1 MTSPYTIFPLGD
13 CALIVE
19 FGNVISEAANRRVL
33 ALYEALRSLSFP
45 YLTDLVPAYGS
56 LAVYYDTVA
65 LVQTLDEESTAF
77 ETVSDVVRGV
87 LERDEGQGKEQT
99 ESRHV
104 KVPVCYTPR
113 FGPDLEEMARAKG
126 LSADEI
132 VRLHSERT
140 YKVYMLG
147 FLPGFAY
154 MGEVDERLAME
165 RRAAPRPVQA
175 GAVGIAGR
183 QTGIYPLD
191 SPGGWHVIGRTPLKL
206 FHKKSDHPVLL
217 APGDTIT
224 FYSISED
231 EFAHY

>member
-13 CALIVE
+13 SALIVD
-19 FGNVISEAANRRVL
+19 FGNVISEAVNRRVL
-33 ALYEALRSLSFP
+33 ALYEALGSLSLP
-45 YLTDLVPAYGS
+45 HLTDLVPAYGS
-56 LAVYYDTVA
+56 LAVYYDAVA
-65 LVQTLDEESTAF
+65 LVPPPGEERSAF
-77 ETVSDVVRGV
+77 DAVSDVVRGL
-87 LERDEGQGKEQT
+87 LEREEQGKEQT
-99 ESRHV
+99 ASRHI

-113 FGPDLEEMARAKG
+113 YGPDLEEMARAKD
-126 LSADEI
+126 LSVDEI
-132 VRLHSERT
+132 VRLHTAGT

-154 MGEVDERLAME
+154 MGTVDERLAME
-165 RRAAPRPVQA
+165 RRPNPRPVLA

-191 SPGGWHVIGRTPLKL
+191 SPGGWQIIGRTPLKL
-206 FHKKSDHPVLL
+206 FHKKSEHPVLL